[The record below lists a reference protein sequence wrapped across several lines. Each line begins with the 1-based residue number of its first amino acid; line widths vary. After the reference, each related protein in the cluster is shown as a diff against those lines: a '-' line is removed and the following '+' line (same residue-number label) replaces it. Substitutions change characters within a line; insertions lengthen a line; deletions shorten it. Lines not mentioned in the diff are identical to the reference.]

1 LFLSQRSSSSLSP
14 CSAQPN
20 FSVSCS
26 LPELLPPRA
35 LLPPCALPLLLVL
48 QAVAAAELPWRARP
62 PASSLS
68 RLCSSWRPRVELL
81 LPCSSACSVPSCPPC
96 FSLPRGFH
104 PLLAIASRAPSP
116 WDFPLPGRARP
127 GPFLLQLTTPSSS
140 ARLELKLPR
149 AGALRIPRHVH
160 GRTQLV
166 SLELAPA
173 RASSCVVPTSRAIF
187 SVRASR
193 HVSLVF
199 PPCAREIS
207 LLAGAWSVLHCAML
221 FLCAR

>member
-1 LFLSQRSSSSLSP
+1 VLTNYVHRLNRDSKISSIAIKKRKDNPEKEKNLVYVPIHSRSSTGEKNAADVSSLSP
-14 CSAQPN
+14 S
-20 FSVSCS
+20 
-26 LPELLPPRA
+26 PRA
-35 LLPPCALPLLLVL
+35 V
-48 QAVAAAELPWRARP
+48 
-62 PASSLS
+62 SLS
-68 RLCSSWRPRVELL
+68 SISSRRAFPT
-81 LPCSSACSVPSCPPC
+81 PSCPPC

-104 PLLAIASRAPSP
+104 PLLAIASRAPSL

-149 AGALRIPRHVH
+149 AGALRIPRHIH

-173 RASSCVVPTSRAIF
+173 RASSCVVHTSRAIF
-187 SVRASR
+187 SVRASS